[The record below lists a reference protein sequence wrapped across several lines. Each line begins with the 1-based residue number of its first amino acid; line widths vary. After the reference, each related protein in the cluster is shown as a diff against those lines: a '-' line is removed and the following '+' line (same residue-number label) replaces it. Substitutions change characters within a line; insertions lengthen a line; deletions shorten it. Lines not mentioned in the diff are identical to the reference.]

1 MQAPPLTS
9 RTSDGS
15 PLTSWL
21 TRSDKHDAISSIHLA
36 NVSLN
41 SKLKYKTYKDA
52 QYIYSTY

>member
-21 TRSDKHDAISSIHLA
+21 TRTDKHHAISLIQLA